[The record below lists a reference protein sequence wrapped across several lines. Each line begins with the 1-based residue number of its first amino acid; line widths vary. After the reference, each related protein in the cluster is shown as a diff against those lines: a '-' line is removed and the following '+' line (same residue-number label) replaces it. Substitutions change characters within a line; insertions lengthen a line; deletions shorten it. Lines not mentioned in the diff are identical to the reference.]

1 MCLYIKNWY
10 NRMENKELPTVVNP
24 NEELEKKLLEE
35 TDINNI
41 KNIIDLFNL
50 NIQKKNIVRTNKLNE
65 LQDKVCDQIDKRLTT
80 NADTFSNK
88 DLIDYFKAIQDTI
101 NKSEISSEDITS
113 PKIEL
118 NQNNVNI
125 NMGPVLS
132 RDSRQNV
139 LDAVKRILE
148 SQVVDN
154 TKEVEPNE

>member
-1 MCLYIKNWY
+1 
-10 NRMENKELPTVVNP
+10 MENKELPTVVNP

-65 LQDKVCDQIDKRLTT
+65 LQDKVCYQIDKRLTS